1 MRVEPRKRKRVL
13 LAGASVA
20 VLALAFWFLLLRN
33 SEPVHD
39 GRRLSEWVE
48 MHREGSSMDQ
58 REAAVAIQAI
68 GTNALPHL
76 VEWLAYQPSGL
87 RSTLESMVRHG
98 PNWLAQSQRIDAML
112 QADNR
117 RANCAA
123 GAFVALG
130 SAAAPAIPE
139 LERIARRK
147 PENQQANALALESLG
162 YIGPQAIPTL
172 TNLLVTVEYDA
183 LLRVTSLLS
192 ALQRQGTKAS
202 MAFPVLFHQLQSENP
217 DDVWAAADSLKSLRF
232 DAERVVPVLVARVAD
247 TNSGIQISA
256 IYALSG
262 FGRAAVQA
270 LPALTNAL
278 SDPDPMVRV
287 HASAAIERIIGSFQ
301 AQE

>member
-1 MRVEPRKRKRVL
+1 MEPRKRKRVL
-13 LAGASVA
+13 LAGVSVA
-20 VLALAFWFLLLRN
+20 VLMFASWFLRQRN
-33 SEPVHD
+33 TEPTYE
-39 GRRLSEWVE
+39 GNRLSEWIE
-48 MHREGSSMDQ
+48 MHQEGSSMEQ

-68 GTNALPHL
+68 GTNALPYL
-76 VEWLAYQPSGL
+76 VEWLSYQPSSL
-87 RSTLESMVRHG
+87 RLKLESMVRRG

-123 GAFVALG
+123 AAFVALG

-147 PENQQANALALESLG
+147 PENLHANALALESLG

-192 ALQRQGTKAS
+192 ALQRQGTNAS